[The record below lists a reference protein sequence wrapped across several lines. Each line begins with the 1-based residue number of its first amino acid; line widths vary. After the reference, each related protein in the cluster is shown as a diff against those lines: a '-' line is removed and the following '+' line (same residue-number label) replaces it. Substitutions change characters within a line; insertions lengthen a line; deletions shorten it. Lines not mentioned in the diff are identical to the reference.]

1 MNEIESNTTDI
12 AAAPVRSSF
21 SIRVRIHCED
31 TSVLPGTAPPI
42 RTTEPNSPI
51 ARENARPAPDN
62 NAGVSDGNTTEVK
75 ILAQLAPSDAAASSV
90 SRSIS
95 SSTGCTARTT
105 NGNVTNANAT
115 PTPVAVC

>member
-1 MNEIESNTTDI
+1 M
-12 AAAPVRSSF
+12 
-21 SIRVRIHCED
+21 
-31 TSVLPGTAPPI
+31 
-42 RTTEPNSPI
+42 
-51 ARENARPAPDN
+51 
-62 NAGVSDGNTTEVK
+62 K
-75 ILAQLAPSDAAASSV
+75 ILAPLAPSDAAASSV